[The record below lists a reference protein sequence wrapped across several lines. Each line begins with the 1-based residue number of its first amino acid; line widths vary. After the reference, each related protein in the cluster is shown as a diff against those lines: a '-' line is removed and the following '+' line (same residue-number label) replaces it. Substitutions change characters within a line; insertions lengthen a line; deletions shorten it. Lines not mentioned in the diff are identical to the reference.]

1 MTLPDIG
8 VLEILLQEKRLS
20 QRSKEV
26 TVPKDGKEQAGIR
39 NLLCHYKAVF
49 RTPENLNHYT
59 QLDFRA
65 AEKKF
70 LKYVLMGHDLPKEVH
85 FSNGVRSSG
94 RDVKRMG

>member
-39 NLLCHYKAVF
+39 NLLRYYKAVF

-59 QLDFRA
+59 QSDFRA

-70 LKYVLMGHDLPKEVH
+70 LKFVLLGHDSAKNERR
-85 FSNGVRSSG
+85 FM
-94 RDVKRMG
+94 K

>member
-1 MTLPDIG
+1 MTLPDIS
-8 VLEILLQEKRLS
+8 VLEIMFQKKRRL

-26 TVPKDGKEQAGIR
+26 TVPKDGKEQPGIR

-59 QLDFRA
+59 QSDFRA

-70 LKYVLMGHDLPKEVH
+70 FKYVLLGHDSPKEE
-85 FSNGVRSSG
+85 SRT
-94 RDVKRMG
+94 VK